1 MMTPPD
7 ALPLHLML
15 SMMKSASFPSGFQ
28 PWSGNWSSFGS
39 GWKNPYLPK
48 SPLEKSTE
56 ALQQSL
62 QSLSEQL
69 SEGASEWANAWS
81 AGLSPDASQESD
93 VSSRPSE
100 ARAGISRHTDG
111 ASGRGS
117 RDEPGM
123 TDLLDFFPHFFQ
135 PAFLTALAEES
146 FKQTSGFIEGVT
158 AYLNSDYKRPEPNY
172 KVIWKR
178 GAARLLDLAPEN
190 TDGLAVLC
198 IPSLINKFYVLDL
211 YPEAS
216 FAQYLK
222 KQGFRPLI
230 LDWGTPSETEK
241 DFTCADYITSHALD
255 ALQTLREAHDGP
267 IALLGYCMGGI
278 FATAMAQLAPMF
290 VDALILLATPW
301 DFSAKDTPR
310 VLLEPTSQTMLR
322 QWIRG
327 LNPVP
332 PVVTQTLFHLI
343 NPWYVQ
349 EKYRDFL
356 TLDEGQRKHFL
367 AIEQWVNDGVPIP
380 QKAAEECFV
389 DWPQGNILAT
399 HKWKVGR
406 KWIEPGSIT
415 CPTLAVIPQRDLIV
429 PKGVAQPLADA
440 MPRADV
446 IYPEAGHVGMV
457 AGRRAEKVLWE
468 PVSEWLGEKF

>member
-1 MMTPPD
+1 MMMPPD

-48 SPLEKSTE
+48 SPLEKSTD

-62 QSLSEQL
+62 QNLSAQL
-69 SEGASEWANAWS
+69 SQGASEWANAWS
-81 AGLSPDASQESD
+81 GGPKESQKSADPETL
-93 VSSRPSE
+93 
-100 ARAGISRHTDG
+100 A
-111 ASGRGS
+111 
-117 RDEPGM
+117 
-123 TDLLDFFPHFFQ
+123 DFLPQFFQ
-135 PAFLTALAEES
+135 PAFLNALADES
-146 FKQTSGFIEGVT
+146 FKQTSGFLEGVT
-158 AYLNSDYKRPEPNY
+158 AYLNSDYKRPEPKY
-172 KVIWKR
+172 KVIWQR

-190 TDGLAVLC
+190 TEGLAVLC
-198 IPSLINKFYVLDL
+198 VPSLINKFYVLDL

-216 FAQYLK
+216 FVQYLK

-230 LDWGTPSETEK
+230 LDWGVPSETEM

-356 TLDEGQRKHFL
+356 TLDADQRKHFL

-389 DWPQGNILAT
+389 DWPHGNILAT

-406 KWIEPGSIT
+406 KWIEPSTIT

-457 AGRRAEKVLWE
+457 AGRRAEQVLWE
-468 PVSEWLGEKF
+468 PVSEWLAERF